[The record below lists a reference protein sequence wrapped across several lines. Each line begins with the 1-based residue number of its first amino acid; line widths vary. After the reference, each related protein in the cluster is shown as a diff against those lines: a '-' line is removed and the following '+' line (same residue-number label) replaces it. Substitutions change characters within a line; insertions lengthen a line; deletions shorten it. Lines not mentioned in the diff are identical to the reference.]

1 MSRESE
7 WQGLA
12 AADERDAKIAQ
23 LEQRIKELEELV
35 AKKFDADM
43 MELSEEE
50 FADFVESMRE
60 ARAIYAERVLCG
72 GEQ

>member
-23 LEQRIKELEELV
+23 LEQRI
-35 AKKFDADM
+35 M